1 MATPTD
7 ALTRKSEISW
17 ALPLDKKELQ
27 ATKEWWEL
35 RKKSSTEDKPPNWL
49 FYTTWAA
56 PKSYAYK

>member
-27 ATKEWWEL
+27 ATKE
-35 RKKSSTEDKPPNWL
+35 
-49 FYTTWAA
+49 
-56 PKSYAYK
+56 